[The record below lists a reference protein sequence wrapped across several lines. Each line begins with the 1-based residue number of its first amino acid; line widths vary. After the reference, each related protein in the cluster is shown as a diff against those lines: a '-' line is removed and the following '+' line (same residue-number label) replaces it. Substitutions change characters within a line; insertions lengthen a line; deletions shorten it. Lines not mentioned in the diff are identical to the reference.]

1 MAGAKETP
9 RQKMI
14 SMMYL
19 VLTAILALNVSREVL
34 DSFVVID
41 KGLQSTNKNFDKHN
55 DDLYAQF
62 DLAKSVD
69 PKRVTPNWEKAQSV
83 KKEAAGLTD
92 FITKVRATLI
102 AKTEG
107 IEEKTAD
114 TIKLANV
121 DGKDN
126 TDVPTHVMIGKNE
139 DGSAGISR
147 ELKDKLKAYHTQLI
161 NYVLPADRGKVEINI
176 DTQDPPKNGENDNW
190 ETYNFSERPLAA
202 CLTILSKIQNDIKT
216 AESNVVDYLLKQVD
230 KESFKFDTIAAKVV
244 PVSNYVLL
252 GEEYKA
258 DVFLAAFN
266 KTKNAEIKVG
276 KFNPLTN
283 SFEGAADAVPVE
295 RGLGKYNVKTTR
307 EGFVSYSGSIKVV
320 APSGQEMMF
329 PFKSEYIVARP
340 ALTVSA
346 DNMNVFYAGLENTV
360 SVSVPGIPN
369 ERLSVSIDNGKIKS
383 LGNGKF
389 DVDVKNGTVSNISV
403 AATMENGERRNMGT
417 VQFRVRR
424 VPRPTAKFASLTMDG
439 TLSQAEIVGTS
450 GIIANYENFIY
461 EGKAKCKVVSFT
473 MSIISNGTVED
484 YQGKSNMIDDVKG
497 LSARLK
503 KLRRGERVMLSDIRV
518 LGPDGIPVS
527 ASGLTIKVR

>member
-19 VLTAILALNVSREVL
+19 VLTAILALNVAREVL

-55 DDLYAQF
+55 EDLYAQF

-69 PKRVTPNWEKAQSV
+69 SNRVTPNWKKAQEI
-83 KKEAAGLTD
+83 KIQAAALTD
-92 FITKVRATLI
+92 FIDKVRTTLI

-107 IEEKTAD
+107 IEETVAD
-114 TIKLANV
+114 TIQLIHV

-139 DGSAGISR
+139 DGSTGTSR
-147 ELKDKLKAYHTQLI
+147 ELKDKLNAYHMQLS
-161 NYVLPADRGKVEINI
+161 NYVLPVDRKKVEINI

-230 KESFKFDTIAAKVV
+230 EGSLKFDTVAAKVI

-266 KTKNAEIKVG
+266 KTRNPEMKIG

-283 SFEGAADAVPVE
+283 SFEGPADVLLVE
-295 RGLGKYNVKTTR
+295 HGLGKYNAKTTH
-307 EGFVSYSGSIKVV
+307 EGIVSYGGSIKVV
-320 APSGQEMMF
+320 SPSGQEMMF

-346 DNMNVFYAGLENTV
+346 DNMNVFYAGLENPV

-369 ERLSVSIDNGKIKS
+369 ERLSVSIRNGSIRP

-389 DVDVKNGTVSNISV
+389 NVSVMDGTESDISV
-403 AATMENGERRNMGT
+403 IANMENGEKRNMGT
-417 VQFRVRR
+417 VKFRVKR
-424 VPRPTAKFASLTMDG
+424 VPKPTAKFGGLIADG
-439 TLSQAEIVGTS
+439 NLSKGEIESTLGLVAY
-450 GIIANYENFIY
+450 YENF
-461 EGKAKCKVVSFT
+461 AFNAVCKVVSFNVSLVSGGGPIQDFPPVNSNVFS
-473 MSIISNGTVED
+473 SIQGFKERIS
-484 YQGKSNMIDDVKG
+484 
-497 LSARLK
+497 R
-503 KLRRGERVMLSDIRV
+503 LRRGDRIMFSEIKV
-518 LGPDGIPVS
+518 LGPDKRVVS

>member
-69 PKRVTPNWEKAQSV
+69 SNRVTPNWKKAQEV
-83 KKEAAGLTD
+83 KKQAAELTG
-92 FITKVRATLI
+92 FIEKVRSTLI

-107 IEEKTAD
+107 IEEKVAD
-114 TIKLANV
+114 TTKLLNV

-126 TDVPTHVMIGKNE
+126 TDVPTHVMIGAKEN
-139 DGSAGISR
+139 GSEGISH
-147 ELKDKLKAYHTQLI
+147 ELKTKLIAYHSQLS
-161 NYVLPADRGKVEINI
+161 NYVLPVDRKKVEINI

-230 KESFKFDTIAAKVV
+230 KGSLKFDTVAAKVV

-266 KTKNAEIKVG
+266 KTRNPEMKIG
-276 KFNPLTN
+276 KFDPLT
-283 SFEGAADAVPVE
+283 GAFDGPTEALMVQ
-295 RGLGKYNVKTTR
+295 RGLGKYNVKTSR
-307 EGFVSYSGSIKVV
+307 EGIVNYEGSIKVV
-320 APSGQEMMF
+320 SPSGQEMMF

-346 DNMNVFYAGLENTV
+346 DNMNVFYAGLENPI

-369 ERLSVSIDNGKIKS
+369 ERLSVSIDNGKIRP

-389 DVDVKNGTVSNISV
+389 NVDVKSGAVSNVSV
-403 AATMENGERRNMGT
+403 MATMENGERRNMGS
-417 VQFRVRR
+417 VQFRIKR
-424 VPRPTAKFASLTMDG
+424 VPQPSVKFAGLSTDGSLPK
-439 TLSQAEIVGTS
+439 SEIEAALGL
-450 GIIANYENFIY
+450 IADYPNFPF
-461 EGKAKCKVVSFT
+461 KATCKVISFEA
-473 MSIISNGTVED
+473 SVISNGPVED
-484 YQGKSNMIDDVKG
+484 FPKSNSNLISDV
-497 LSARLK
+497 RNLK
-503 KLRRGERVMLSDIRV
+503 ERIKRLRRGERLMFTSIRV
-518 LGPDGIPVS
+518 LGPDGVPVS